1 MTSTIAGWS
10 PAGIAAAVLIVG
22 GLVLLAVY
30 VLRRGLHTREL
41 DGTDPDL
48 EPVLA
53 GATAAPGPASTASS
67 TAAAPAPREQS
78 RTLGVLGATLLVAGL
93 ALGVVSAATGWG
105 SGTVANGGPGTGTG
119 DCAQG
124 WNGCPQATP

>member
-1 MTSTIAGWS
+1 MTSTLAGWS
-10 PAGIAAAVLIVG
+10 PAGIAAALLIVG

-30 VLRRGLHTREL
+30 VLRRGLHSREL

-53 GATAAPGPASTASS
+53 GATAAQGTASTAS
-67 TAAAPAPREQS
+67 APAPRARS